1 MLAEKWLEGPERR
14 REFLEPLRE
23 LIEGPALALEDE
35 WARRAAG
42 PAMSVLHQGMDGIDL
57 TATGAFSVDFTR
69 RMAREHPCWAYGAAP
84 DLLSR
89 EADLPMLRDLRAI
102 LEDCGFLRGE
112 GRAAFTTEN
121 GAEILEQT
129 PTGLLMALGCEI
141 VWDQGFASQAA
152 ELCAAAVLAGEALEP
167 VALADRIHPILAE
180 FCRSGEDGLEIE
192 ATQLAVALW
201 LELTSSVGV
210 IPDAYLEDL
219 RSAGSGDWPQ
229 PAGDLARACMVAV
242 LRFRVLRATVLPW

>member
-1 MLAEKWLEGPERR
+1 MLTEKWLEGPERR
-14 REFLEPLRE
+14 RAFLEPLRKT
-23 LIEGPALALEDE
+23 IEGQAPALEED
-35 WARRAAG
+35 WVRRAAG
-42 PAMSVLHQGMDGIDL
+42 PAMSVLRRGMDGIDL
-57 TATGAFSVDFTR
+57 TKTGAFRVGFAR
-69 RMAREHPCWAYGAAP
+69 QMALEHPRWAYGAAP
-84 DLLSR
+84 DSLAR

-102 LEDCGFLRGE
+102 LEDCGFMRSDGPTS
-112 GRAAFTTEN
+112 FTTDN

-152 ELCAAAVLAGEALEP
+152 ELCAAAVLAGETLDAN
-167 VALADRIHPILAE
+167 ALADRIHPILEE
-180 FCRSGEDGLEIE
+180 FCRTSDGGLDVE
-192 ATQLAVALW
+192 ATRLAAALW

-219 RSAGSGDWPQ
+219 RSTGSGDWPR
-229 PAGDLARACMVAV
+229 PAGDLARACMIAI